1 MIEHIKQQI
10 NNSIEVK
17 KSLNPDD
24 IFKAAKIISDA
35 LKLGGKV
42 LLCGN
47 GGSAADCQHVAA
59 ELVIRFRSS
68 VQRHSLPAIAL
79 TCDSSILTAGGNDIG
94 FDNIFSRQ
102 IEGLGAKNDVL
113 IGISTSGNSKNVINA
128 VKIAKEKSIKT
139 IGLLGCDGGELAKIC
154 DHSIIVNSHETARIQ
169 ESHLLIEHILCD
181 LIERILFSE
190 QFK

>member
-68 VQRHSLPAIAL
+68 VQRQSLPAIAL

-128 VKIAKEKSIKT
+128 VKTAKEKSIKT

-154 DHSIIVNSHETARIQ
+154 DHSIIVISHETARIQ